1 MALPFLFF
9 NVTQATGAQ
18 LDANFAAL
26 GVLTPIPG
34 TAAGTNTIV
43 ITPAANTP
51 AISAYSTGMQFTGI
65 AAATNT
71 GASTGKIGSLATLP
85 IYKASVAGPV
95 PLTGGEI
102 ISGTSFTLLYDA
114 ALNSGAGGFHLLSA
128 PIVSAAGGT
137 ISGLLLG
144 TGTAASI
151 SFPTASF
158 TRVAISGPTISRIL
172 TTTASI
178 AFSAINPQL
187 SAETSILL
195 AGCSVGDNVM
205 LGYPS
210 SVASAIAYR
219 GYINNAGTVA
229 LVAQNYSAGTVTPTP
244 GTYRVTVM
252 GF

>member
-1 MALPFLFF
+1 MALPYLFF

-51 AISAYSTGMQFTGI
+51 TIAAYSTGMQFTAI

-71 GASTGKIGSLATLP
+71 GAATGKIGSLATLS
-85 IYKASVAGPV
+85 IYKTSVAGPV
-95 PLTGGEI
+95 ALTGGEI

-114 ALNSGAGGFHLLSA
+114 ALNSGTGGFHLLSA

-144 TGTAASI
+144 TGSLASI

-158 TRVAISGPTISRIL
+158 TRVAISGPTISRVL
-172 TTTASI
+172 STTASI
-178 AFSAINPQL
+178 TFGAINPQL
-187 SAETSILL
+187 SSQALVTLT
-195 AGCSVGDNVM
+195 GCSIGDNIL
-205 LGYPS
+205 LGYPAS
-210 SVASAIAYR
+210 IASAITFR
-219 GYINNAGTVA
+219 GYVPNAGTVA
-229 LVAQNYSAGTVTPTP
+229 LVAQNYSSSTVTPNP
-244 GTYRVTVM
+244 GTFRVTAM